1 MSDSKLYTRSRP
13 RRSAATL
20 EKHDRPYMFD
30 RSKLRPRQAT
40 QKPDDPE
47 LSFDGDETSSDESGE
62 EGESDSEGED
72 ESSDEEEEDENAN
85 PFASGQ
91 VNGTATRASISATDT
106 ATITDNPFAIVTATP
121 TSETGTTTLSAKP
134 TSQNLVQSTATAG
147 ASAADSEMP
156 SVSSGG
162 GEKHT
167 TAIAL
172 GSVLGV
178 LSVVIGAYL
187 LFRFCA
193 PVKARVAS
201 FRGRRGTRLLEEE
214 SGIPRGQLGGGMV
227 QSGEFA
233 AMNRFRY
240 SKAASSIATP
250 APSYTRDVAVAMP
263 ITSARAPAPI
273 SIRSSSRDDDPRN
286 PFSDHA
292 KSVSRNT
299 SQRSYRSQQRSIR
312 NSGASDYDNPRPTTD
327 MLGEPG
333 TYAFNFSFDD
343 YRNSG
348 TEVGPTG
355 LTNGTPSA
363 TSRPGANSRSN
374 SVKRSIAP
382 YPPSLGSGLGIE
394 SIPYASP
401 SEAAT
406 PRTQYMPRQRYS
418 VTPSESVSNAPYSP
432 LPFPAGLMP
441 SMPGMNSRWSKNSS
455 SVWAKP
461 TEVSEADLPEVPPRV
476 VSRPPPL
483 PLSVRTS
490 TSSLSSLSSRGSRR
504 SSSRTSP
511 LEAAQSPDDKPTSLE
526 PPSAPRRS
534 KTGSAIVGLPTSVR
548 PVSNAS
554 TGMTLK
560 PLAYQP

>member
-1 MSDSKLYTRSRP
+1 MSESKLYNRSWQ

-20 EKHDRPYMFD
+20 EKHDRPYKFD
-30 RSKLRPRQAT
+30 RSKLRPRQIT

-62 EGESDSEGED
+62 DGESDSEGED
-72 ESSDEEEEDENAN
+72 DSSDDEEENENAN
-85 PFASGQ
+85 PFASRQ
-91 VNGTATRASISATDT
+91 TSGTATRATLSTT
-106 ATITDNPFAIVTATP
+106 GTTTITGNPFAIVTATP
-121 TSETGTTTLSAKP
+121 TSGASTTMVTANP
-134 TSQNLVQSTATAG
+134 TSQNFVQSTATAG
-147 ASAADSEMP
+147 AQADSEMS
-156 SVSSGG
+156 SVSRG
-162 GEKHT
+162 GENHT

-201 FRGRRGTRLLEEE
+201 FRGRRGTRLLGEE
-214 SGIPRGQLGGGMV
+214 GGMPQGQLGGGMV

-250 APSYTRDVAVAMP
+250 APSYTRDIAVAMP

-273 SIRSSSRDDDPRN
+273 SIHSASRDDDTNN
-286 PFSDHA
+286 PFSDRA
-292 KSVSRNT
+292 RSMSRNN

-327 MLGEPG
+327 MLGEQG

-348 TEVGPTG
+348 TEIGPTR
-355 LTNGTPSA
+355 LTNSTPPA
-363 TSRPGANSRSN
+363 TSGRGANSRSN

-382 YPPSLGSGLGIE
+382 YPPGLGPGLGIE

-401 SEAAT
+401 SEVAT

-441 SMPGMNSRWSKNSS
+441 VNSRWSKNSS

-461 TEVSEADLPEVPPRV
+461 TEVSQADLPAVPTRV

-483 PLSVRTS
+483 PLSVRSS
-490 TSSLSSLSSRGSRR
+490 TSSLSSQLSKGSRR
-504 SSSRTSP
+504 SPQETSAP
-511 LEAAQSPDDKPTSLE
+511 EPDQSPIDKRSTLE
-526 PPSAPRRS
+526 LPSVPRS
-534 KTGSAIVGLPTSVR
+534 KTGSTIIGLPSSVR

-554 TGMTLK
+554 SGVTLK
-560 PLAYQP
+560 PLAYHP